1 MNAMFTRI
9 KTFRNKDGSVRR
21 YLYLVA
27 TRRIKGRIKQIIM
40 ANFGRVEDANKILPD
55 IAAKISKYTNRLKL
69 IDLAKD
75 MKSDWV
81 KEYGPVIIFKRIWDR
96 LGLEKLFD
104 KYLGK
109 RKIEFDIK
117 ERIYGMVLN
126 RIMEPMSEL
135 KTHRWANT
143 LYGIAASNDLN
154 QWYRS
159 LRFLIDHKDKLEI
172 DLYEAQKDLFHQEI
186 DLVLMDTTS
195 VVYFGD
201 GNKAPDILDYG
212 FSKEKR
218 YDLKQ
223 VIVGI
228 IMTKEGVPIGHEV
241 YPGNTNDVNAF
252 KEMIKA
258 INQRFKIRR
267 VIIVCDRGMITEKN
281 IRTLELDG
289 YEYIVGMRMR
299 QLKRQDAEKIL
310 SRSNMNPINRDLKG
324 KEVHFQNKRL
334 VVCFS
339 KEEALK
345 EKDKRKEII
354 QRLTERLKKQGL
366 KSLLVNK
373 EYRKYLKIKAEKPE
387 INEVAIKAEE
397 LYDGKFVL
405 QTNTGLNWKEIVSA
419 YKDLWQVEAAFRTL
433 KSELEMG
440 PIYHHAET
448 GIRAHIFVCFLA
460 LLLKITLQKDL
471 KAINNNIS
479 VNQVI
484 EDAKKIKA
492 IQINLKN
499 IPIVLRTELEG
510 NAHYAFKAV
519 GLKIPPRILEGP
531 LDNQQ
536 SVVLRA

>member
-1 MNAMFTRI
+1 MFTRI

-40 ANFGRVEDANKILPD
+40 ASFGRLEDANKILPD

-96 LGLEKLFD
+96 LGLNKLFD
-104 KYLGK
+104 KYLEK
-109 RKIEFDIK
+109 RKIEFDTK
-117 ERIYGMVLN
+117 ERIYSMVLN

-135 KTHRWANT
+135 GTNRWAKS
-143 LYGIAASNDLN
+143 LYGLN
-154 QWYRS
+154 EITDMHQWYRS
-159 LRFLIDHKDKLEI
+159 LNFLIENKDKLEI

-186 DLVLMDTTS
+186 DILLMDTTS

-201 GNKAPDILDYG
+201 GSNAPDILEYG
-212 FSKEKR
+212 YSKEKR

-228 IMTKEGVPIGHEV
+228 IMTKEGMPIGHEV

-258 INQRFKIRR
+258 INQRFKIRH

-281 IRTLELDG
+281 LRTLELDG
-289 YEYIVGMRMR
+289 YEYIVGVRMR

-310 SRSNMNPINRDLKG
+310 SKTNMNSLAKKLKG
-324 KEVHFQNKRL
+324 KEVHFNNKRL
-334 VVCFS
+334 VVCYNKDEDIKD
-339 KEEALK
+339 KE
-345 EKDKRKEII
+345 KRKEVIR
-354 QRLTERLKKQGL
+354 RLTEKLKKQGL
-366 KSLLVNK
+366 KSLLINK
-373 EYRKYLKIKAEKPE
+373 EYRKFLNIKAEKPE
-387 INEVAIKAEE
+387 INEAAIKAEE

-405 QTNTGLNWKEIVSA
+405 QTNTKLNWKEIVFA

-440 PIYHHAET
+440 PIYHQTER

-460 LLLKITLQKDL
+460 LLCKITLQKEL
-471 KAINNNIS
+471 QAINANIT

-484 EDAKKIKA
+484 EDLKKVKA
-492 IQINLKN
+492 IRINLKN

-536 SVVLRA
+536 NVVLCA

>member
-1 MNAMFTRI
+1 MFTRI

-27 TRRIKGRIKQIIM
+27 TKRIKGRIKQIIM
-40 ANFGRVEDANKILPD
+40 ANFGRLEDADKILPD
-55 IAAKISKYTNRLKL
+55 IAAKISKYTDKLKL
-69 IDLAKD
+69 IDLARD

-96 LGLEKLFD
+96 LGLDKFFD

-117 ERIYGMVLN
+117 ERIYSMVLN

-135 KTHRWANT
+135 GTNRWAKS
-143 LYGIAASNDLN
+143 LYGFNEETDMH

-159 LRFLIDHKDKLEI
+159 LNFLIKNKDKLEI

-186 DLVLMDTTS
+186 DILLMDTTS
-195 VVYFGD
+195 VVYFGE
-201 GNKAPDILDYG
+201 GNKAEDILDYG

-228 IMTKEGVPIGHEV
+228 IMTKDGMPIGHEV
-241 YPGNTNDVNAF
+241 YPGNTNDLKAF
-252 KEMIKA
+252 KEMIKT
-258 INQRFKIRR
+258 INLRFKIRR
-267 VIIVCDRGMITEKN
+267 VVIVCDRGMVTEKN
-281 IRTLELDG
+281 IQTLELDG

-299 QLKRQDAEKIL
+299 QMKREDAEKVL
-310 SRSNMNPINRDLKG
+310 SRVNMDRLNQKLEG
-324 KEVHFQNKRL
+324 KEVHFNNKRL
-334 VVCFS
+334 VVCYN
-339 KEEALK
+339 KNEDKRDK
-345 EKDKRKEII
+345 EKRREII
-354 QRLTERLKKQGL
+354 QRLIEKLKKQGL

-373 EYRKYLKIKAEKPE
+373 EYRKYLTIKADKPE
-387 INEVAIKAEE
+387 LDEEKIKAEE

-405 QTNTGLNWKEIVSA
+405 QTNTNLDWKEIVSA
-419 YKDLWQVEAAFRTL
+419 YKDLWQVESAFRTL

-440 PIYHHAET
+440 PIYHQTER

-460 LLLKITLQKDL
+460 LLCKIILQKEL
-471 KAINNNIS
+471 QAINANIT

-484 EDAKKIKA
+484 EDIKKLKA
-492 IQINLKN
+492 IQITLKD
-499 IPIVLRTELEG
+499 IPVVLRNELEG
-510 NAHYAFKAV
+510 NAYYAFKAV

>member
-1 MNAMFTRI
+1 MFTRI

-55 IAAKISKYTNRLKL
+55 IAAKISRYTNKLKL

-96 LGLEKLFD
+96 LGLDNFFD

-117 ERIYGMVLN
+117 ERIYSMVLN

-135 KTHRWANT
+135 GTNRWAKN
-143 LYGIAASNDLN
+143 LYGLN
-154 QWYRS
+154 EITDMHQWYRS
-159 LRFLIDHKDKLEI
+159 LNFLIKNKDRLEI

-186 DLVLMDTTS
+186 DILLMDTTS
-195 VVYFGD
+195 VVYFGE
-201 GNKAPDILDYG
+201 GNKAEDILDYG

-228 IMTKEGVPIGHEV
+228 ILTKDGMPIGHEI
-241 YPGNTNDVNAF
+241 YPGNTNDLKAF
-252 KEMIKA
+252 KEMIKT
-258 INQRFKIRR
+258 INLRFKIRR
-267 VIIVCDRGMITEKN
+267 VIIVCDRGMVTEKN
-281 IRTLELDG
+281 IQTLELDG

-299 QLKRQDAEKIL
+299 QMKREDAEKVL
-310 SRSNMNPINRDLKG
+310 SRANMDRLNQKLEG
-324 KEVHFQNKRL
+324 KEVHFNNKRL
-334 VVCFS
+334 VVCYNQNED
-339 KEEALK
+339 KRDK
-345 EKDKRKEII
+345 EKRREII
-354 QRLTERLKKQGL
+354 QRLIEKLKKQGL

-373 EYRKYLKIKAEKPE
+373 EYRKYLKIKADKPE
-387 INEVAIKAEE
+387 LDEEKIKAEE

-405 QTNTGLNWKEIVSA
+405 QTNTNLNWKEIVSA
-419 YKDLWQVEAAFRTL
+419 YKDLWQVESAFRTL
-433 KSELEMG
+433 KSELSMG
-440 PIYHHAET
+440 PIYHQTES

-460 LLLKITLQKDL
+460 LLLKITLQKNL

-484 EDAKKIKA
+484 EDTKKIKA
-492 IQINLKN
+492 IRINLKN

-510 NAHYAFKAV
+510 TAHYAFKAV
-519 GLKIPPRILEGP
+519 GLKIPPRILVGP

>member
-1 MNAMFTRI
+1 MFTRI

-281 IRTLELDG
+281 IRTPELDG

>member
-1 MNAMFTRI
+1 MFTRI

-55 IAAKISKYTNRLKL
+55 IAAKISKYTNKLKL
-69 IDLAKD
+69 IDITKD

-96 LGLEKLFD
+96 LGLDKFFD

-117 ERIYGMVLN
+117 ERIYSMVLN

-135 KTHRWANT
+135 GTNRWAKS
-143 LYGIAASNDLN
+143 LYGLN
-154 QWYRS
+154 EITDMHQWYRS
-159 LRFLIDHKDKLEI
+159 LNFLIKNKNKLEI

-186 DLVLMDTTS
+186 DILLMDTTS
-195 VVYFGD
+195 VVYFGE
-201 GNKAPDILDYG
+201 GSKAEDILDYG

-228 IMTKEGVPIGHEV
+228 IMTKDGMPIGHEV
-241 YPGNTNDVNAF
+241 YPGNTNDLKAF
-252 KEMIKA
+252 KEMIKT
-258 INQRFKIRR
+258 INLRFKIRR

-281 IRTLELDG
+281 IQTLELDG

-310 SRSNMNPINRDLKG
+310 SKANMNSLSKKLKG
-324 KEVHFQNKRL
+324 KEVHFNNKRL
-334 VVCFS
+334 VVCYN
-339 KEEALK
+339 KNEDKRDK
-345 EKDKRKEII
+345 EKRREII
-354 QRLTERLKKQGL
+354 QRLIEKLKKQGL

-373 EYRKYLKIKAEKPE
+373 EYRKYLKIKADKPE
-387 INEVAIKAEE
+387 LDEEKIKAEE

-405 QTNTGLNWKEIVSA
+405 QTNTNLDWKEIVSA
-419 YKDLWQVEAAFRTL
+419 YKDLWQVEYAFRTL
-433 KSELEMG
+433 KSELAMG
-440 PIYHHAET
+440 PIYHQTER

-460 LLLKITLQKDL
+460 LLCKIILQKEL
-471 KAINNNIS
+471 QAINANIT

-484 EDAKKIKA
+484 EDIKKLKA
-492 IQINLKN
+492 IQITLKD
-499 IPIVLRTELEG
+499 IPVVLRNELEG

-531 LDNQQ
+531 LENQQ

>member
-1 MNAMFTRI
+1 
-9 KTFRNKDGSVRR
+9 
-21 YLYLVA
+21 
-27 TRRIKGRIKQIIM
+27 M
-40 ANFGRVEDANKILPD
+40 ANFGRLEDANKILPD
-55 IAAKISKYTNRLKL
+55 IAAKISKYTNKLKL

-96 LGLEKLFD
+96 FGLDKLFD

-143 LYGIAASNDLN
+143 LYGIDASNDLN

-159 LRFLIDHKDKLEI
+159 LRFLIEYKDKLEI

-186 DLVLMDTTS
+186 DVVLMDTTS
-195 VVYFGD
+195 VVYFGH
-201 GNKAPDILDYG
+201 GNNAPDILDYG

-267 VIIVCDRGMITEKN
+267 VIIVCDRGMVTQKN

-299 QLKRQDAEKIL
+299 QMKRGDAEKIL
-310 SRSNMNPINRDLKG
+310 SRTNMDRLNQKLEG
-324 KEVHFQNKRL
+324 KEVHFNNKRL
-334 VVCFS
+334 IVCYNKDEDKRD
-339 KEEALK
+339 KE
-345 EKDKRKEII
+345 KRKEII
-354 QRLTERLKKQGL
+354 QRLTDKLKKQGL
-366 KSLLVNK
+366 KSLLINK
-373 EYRKYLKIKAEKPE
+373 EYRKYLKIKADKPE
-387 INEVAIKAEE
+387 LDEAKIKAEE
-397 LYDGKFVL
+397 LYDGRFVL
-405 QTNTGLNWKEIVSA
+405 QTNTNMNWKEIVSA

-440 PIYHHAET
+440 PIYHQTET
-448 GIRAHIFVCFLA
+448 GIRAHIFICFLA

-471 KAINNNIS
+471 KAIDNNIS

-484 EDAKKIKA
+484 EDTKKIKA

-499 IPIVLRTELEG
+499 IPMVLRTELEG

-531 LDNQQ
+531 LENQQ